1 MQRDVHSRLP
11 SSLILTAAVVILAF
25 NWLATAYSQES
36 TAPLRVG
43 MIGLDTSHV
52 ISFTRLINNPKAKG
66 NLAKISVVAAF
77 PGGSPDFPPSRDRV
91 EGFTKQIA
99 EMDIAIVDSIPALL
113 KQVDA
118 VMLESVDGSQHLEQV
133 RPVFKAGKRVFID
146 KPFTASLVDA
156 LMIVELSKRSGVPF
170 FSCSS
175 KRYQAEY
182 KSTLAAAAI
191 GNVYGCD
198 VYGTSKSVPNHP
210 DLFWYGVHGCEVL
223 STVMGPG
230 LESVTAYQT
239 PSAEHVRGTWSNG
252 RIGTFRGLR
261 EDGGKAGFGLTV
273 FGKKKIIQS
282 GIGSDK
288 LPLLDKMAHFFLTGE
303 TPLPPSATIEVFALM
318 QAAEASK
325 AGGGKSINIA
335 EFIRDA
341 RKEAI
346 TRLANP

>member
-1 MQRDVHSRLP
+1 MRRDFSRQLP
-11 SSLILTAAVVILAF
+11 KSVLVTATSVLLAF
-25 NWLATAYSQES
+25 SWLAPAYSQEP

-52 ISFTRLINNPKAKG
+52 ISFTRLINNPTAKG
-66 NLAKISVVAAF
+66 DLAKISVVAAF

-113 KQVDA
+113 KQVDV

-182 KSTLAAAAI
+182 NSTLATTVT
-191 GNVYGCD
+191 GNVFGCD

-261 EDGGKAGFGLTV
+261 EEGGKAGFGLTV
-273 FGKKKIIQS
+273 FGEKKIIQS

-288 LPLLDKMAHFFLTGE
+288 LPLLEKMAHFFLTGE

-325 AGGGKSINIA
+325 ARGGNPIIIA
-335 EFIRDA
+335 DFMRSA
-341 RKEAI
+341 RKQALK
-346 TRLANP
+346 RLATP

>member
-1 MQRDVHSRLP
+1 
-11 SSLILTAAVVILAF
+11 
-25 NWLATAYSQES
+25 
-36 TAPLRVG
+36 
-43 MIGLDTSHV
+43 
-52 ISFTRLINNPKAKG
+52 
-66 NLAKISVVAAF
+66 
-77 PGGSPDFPPSRDRV
+77 PGGSPNFPPSRDRV
-91 EGFTKQIA
+91 EGFTRQVAAMGIT
-99 EMDIAIVDSIPALL
+99 IVDSIPALL
-113 KQVDA
+113 KQVDV

-146 KPFTASLVDA
+146 KPFTASLVEA
-156 LMIVELSKRSGVPF
+156 LMILELSKRSGVPF

-182 KSTLAAAAI
+182 NSTLSPSTI
-191 GNVYGCD
+191 GKVYGCD

-239 PSAEHVRGTWSNG
+239 PTAEHVRGTWRNG

-261 EDGGKAGFGLTV
+261 EEGGKTGFGLTV
-273 FGKKKIIQS
+273 FGDKKVIQS

-288 LPLLDKMAHFFLTGE
+288 EPLLQKMAHFFLTGE

-325 AGGGKSINIA
+325 ASGGKSIVIA
-335 EFIRDA
+335 DFIRNA
-341 RKEAI
+341 RKDALK
-346 TRLANP
+346 RLATP

>member
-1 MQRDVHSRLP
+1 MRRQLPRRLP
-11 SSLILTAAVVILAF
+11 HLLFLSALVALVAGHCPTTVHAQA
-25 NWLATAYSQES
+25 QP
-36 TAPLRVG
+36 APLRIG

-52 ISFTRLINNPKAKG
+52 ISFTRLINSPTAKG
-66 NLAKISVVAAF
+66 DLARISVVAAY
-77 PGGSPDFPPSRDRV
+77 PGGSPSFPPSRDRV
-91 EGFTKQIA
+91 EGFTRQIA
-99 EMDIAIVDSIPALL
+99 EMGITIVDSIPALL

-133 RPVFKAGKRVFID
+133 RPIFKAGKRVFID

-156 LMIVELSKRSGVPF
+156 LMILELSKRSGVPF

-182 KSTLAAAAI
+182 LSTLAPARI
-191 GNVYGCD
+191 GTVYGCD

-239 PSAEHVRGTWSNG
+239 PTAEHVRGTWTQG

-261 EDGGKAGFGLTV
+261 EGGGKTGFGLTV
-273 FGKKKIIQS
+273 FGEKKIVQS

-288 LPLLDKMAHFFLTGE
+288 EPLLQKMAHFFLTGE

-325 AGGGKSINIA
+325 ASGGKSIVIA
-335 EFIRDA
+335 DFMRNA
-341 RKEAI
+341 RKEALK
-346 TRLANP
+346 RLATP